1 MGFFIDHKEMIM
13 ATQILT
19 DDDLNSSMVEYP
31 GEGTPLSA
39 FLCRPKQAGRY
50 PGLIL
55 IQEWWGL
62 NDHIKGIAQRLAKE
76 HFAVLAPDLYSRL
89 GHVVTQ
95 NGAEAAKLADALDPG
110 KTVADLVA
118 ALHYLKGLPE
128 VDPERIGIIG
138 FCIGGSF
145 ALQLACQTRA
155 IRCAAAFYG
164 EIPTNDAIEKLASP
178 ILYIYGEEDG
188 WIQKEDVQRLKD
200 SLRKFKKPGE
210 VKIYA
215 GAPHAFFN
223 DSRREVYNPK
233 AAKDAWKRT
242 LSFFE
247 KHLRSF

>member
-1 MGFFIDHKEMIM
+1 M

-31 GEGTPLSA
+31 VEGTLLSA
-39 FLCRPKQAGRY
+39 FLCRPKRAGRY

-62 NDHIKGIAQRLAKE
+62 NDHIKEIAQRLAKE
-76 HFAVLAPDLYSRL
+76 HFVVLAPDLYSRL

-95 NGAEAAKLADALDPG
+95 NGAEAAKLSNALDPV
-110 KTVADLVA
+110 KTLADLTA
-118 ALHYLKGLPE
+118 AVRYLQRLPE
-128 VDPERIGIIG
+128 ADPAKIGVIG

-145 ALQLACQTRA
+145 ALQLACRSGE
-155 IRCAAAFYG
+155 IRCVVPFYG
-164 EIPTNDAIEKLASP
+164 EIPTNEEIEKLAVP
-178 ILYIYGEEDG
+178 MLYIYGEEDG
-188 WIQKEDVQRLKD
+188 WIRKEEVQRLKET
-200 SLRKFKKPGE
+200 LKRFKKPGE
-210 VKIYA
+210 VKTYA

-242 LSFFE
+242 LAFFE
-247 KHLRSF
+247 KHLRSSLKEESP

>member
-1 MGFFIDHKEMIM
+1 MIM

-31 GEGTPLSA
+31 ADGTLLSA
-39 FLCRPKQAGRY
+39 FLCRPKQPGRY

-62 NDHIKGIAQRLAKE
+62 NDHIKEIAQRLAKE
-76 HFAVLAPDLYSRL
+76 HFVVLAPDLYSRL

-95 NGAEAAKLADALDPG
+95 NGAEAAKLASALDTD
-110 KTVADLVA
+110 KTVADLMG
-118 ALHYLKGLPE
+118 ALHYLKTLPE
-128 VDPERIGIIG
+128 VDPAKIGVIG
-138 FCIGGSF
+138 FSIGGSF
-145 ALQLACQTRA
+145 ALQLACRTSE
-155 IRCAAAFYG
+155 IRCAVPFYG
-164 EIPTNDAIEKLASP
+164 EIPANEEIEKLSAP

-188 WIQKEDVQRLKD
+188 WIRKEEVQRLKEI
-200 SLRKFKKPGE
+200 LKKFKKPGE
-210 VKIYA
+210 VKTYA

-242 LSFFE
+242 LAFFE
-247 KHLRSF
+247 KHLR

>member
-1 MGFFIDHKEMIM
+1 M
-13 ATQILT
+13 AAQILT
-19 DDDLNSSMVEYP
+19 DDDLSSSMVEYP
-31 GEGTPLSA
+31 ADETLLSG
-39 FLCRPKQAGRY
+39 FLCRPKHTGRY

-62 NDHIKGIAQRLAKE
+62 NDHIKGVAQRLAKE

-95 NGAEAAKLADALDPG
+95 NGAEAAKLSGALDPG
-110 KTVADLVA
+110 KTVADLMGG
-118 ALHYLKGLPE
+118 LRYLKTLPE
-128 VDPERIGIIG
+128 VDPAKIGVIG

-145 ALQLACQTRA
+145 TLQLACRTGE
-155 IRCAAAFYG
+155 IRCAVPFYG
-164 EIPTNDAIEKLASP
+164 EIPTNEEIEKLSAP

-188 WIQKEDVQRLKD
+188 WIRKEEVQRLKEA
-200 SLRKFKKPGE
+200 LKKFKKPGE
-210 VKIYA
+210 VKTYA

-242 LSFFE
+242 LAFLE
-247 KHLRSF
+247 KYLRS

>member
-1 MGFFIDHKEMIM
+1 M

-19 DDDLNSSMVEYP
+19 DDDLNSSMVEYTAD
-31 GEGTPLSA
+31 GTPLLA
-39 FLCRPKQAGRY
+39 FLCRPKQSDRC

-76 HFAVLAPDLYSRL
+76 HFVVLAPDLYSRL

-95 NGAEAAKLADALDPG
+95 NGAEAAKLSSALDPAT
-110 KTVADLVA
+110 TVTDLMG
-118 ALHYLKGLPE
+118 ALRYLRTLPE
-128 VDPERIGIIG
+128 VDPARIGVIG

-145 ALQLACQTRA
+145 TLQLACRTRE
-155 IRCAAAFYG
+155 IRCAVPFYG
-164 EIPTNDAIEKLASP
+164 EIPPNEEIEKLSAP

-188 WIQKEDVQRLKD
+188 WIRKEEVQRLKEA
-200 SLRKFKKPGE
+200 LKKFKKPGE
-210 VKIYA
+210 VKTYA

-242 LSFFE
+242 LAFFE
-247 KHLRSF
+247 KHLR